1 MVLVDTDV
9 LIWYMRGD
17 RKAKRVIDK
26 AGAFYISSVNYMELL
41 QGIRNKEEL
50 RSLRH
55 FLTQRGVE
63 IVHVNEEISQKALNY
78 MEEYSLSHNLR
89 MADAMI
95 AATALVSGVTLLT
108 ANTKHYVPIKGI
120 QIRQF
125 RPYEVGRP

>member
-9 LIWYMRGD
+9 LVWYMRGNQ
-17 RKAKRVIDK
+17 KAKKVIDK
-26 AGAFYISSVNYMELL
+26 VGAFYISSVNYMELL

-55 FLTQRGVE
+55 FLRQRE
-63 IVHVNEEISQKALNY
+63 IQIVHISEEVSQKVLNY

-95 AATALVSGVTLLT
+95 AATALILGVRLLT
-108 ANTKHYVPIKGI
+108 ANSKHYVPIKGI

-125 RPYEVGRP
+125 RP

>member
-17 RKAKRVIDK
+17 QKAKRVIDK
-26 AGAFYISSVNYMELL
+26 PGAFYISSVNYMELL

-63 IVHVNEEISQKALNY
+63 IVHVSEEICQKAVSY

-95 AATALVSGVTLLT
+95 AATALVLGVTLLT
-108 ANTKHYVPIKGI
+108 ANSKHYVPIKGI

-125 RPYEVGRP
+125 RPYEAGRP